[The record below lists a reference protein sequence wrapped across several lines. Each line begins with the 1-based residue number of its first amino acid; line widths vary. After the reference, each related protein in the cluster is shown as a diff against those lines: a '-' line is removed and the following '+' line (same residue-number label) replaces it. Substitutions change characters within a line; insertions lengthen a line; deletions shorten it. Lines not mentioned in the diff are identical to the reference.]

1 MKKKLII
8 IGGPTGVGKTN
19 ISISLAKEI
28 DGEIISA
35 DSMQVYKYMD
45 IGSDKAGEKE
55 RKEIPHHLL
64 DVVSPM
70 ESFTVTNY
78 KGLAE
83 KKIKEIHEKG
93 KIPILVGGTGLYID
107 SIIKN
112 LSFASSKR
120 DLNFRKELED
130 LAESKGNIY
139 VHNMLKKVDPK
150 AAESI
155 HPNNLK
161 RVIRALEVYKTT
173 GKAFSSFKD
182 DVKYN
187 DSYDIYYYYLNRDRN
202 ELYRDINARVEE
214 MIKGGLLEEVKGL
227 KDMGLTKDH
236 ISMMGIGYKEVLS
249 YLEKEIDKE
258 EMLYLIKKNS
268 RNYAKRQLTWFRRE
282 EIAKELSKDLLSDR
296 EIIDKIVEDI
306 S

>member
-1 MKKKLII
+1 M
-8 IGGPTGVGKTN
+8 
-19 ISISLAKEI
+19 
-28 DGEIISA
+28 
-35 DSMQVYKYMD
+35 
-45 IGSDKAGEKE
+45 
-55 RKEIPHHLL
+55 
-64 DVVSPM
+64 
-70 ESFTVTNY
+70 
-78 KGLAE
+78 
-83 KKIKEIHEKG
+83 
-93 KIPILVGGTGLYID
+93 
-107 SIIKN
+107 
-112 LSFASSKR
+112 
-120 DLNFRKELED
+120 
-130 LAESKGNIY
+130 AESKGNIY

-214 MIKGGLLEEVKGL
+214 MIKGGLLEEVKSL

-296 EIIDKIVEDI
+296 EIIDKIVDDI